1 MSRRRRVYKKEERVD
16 SRYGSPAVARLI
28 TTVMNRGKKSLA
40 ERIVY
45 AAIEKS
51 REGSDSVDPLEVV
64 NKAIENV
71 RPRLEVKSRRVG
83 GATYQVPME
92 VAPARQ
98 ISLATRWIVQ
108 YADNRKGVPMAD
120 ALAQEIKDAATGQGN
135 AIKTREDTHKMAQAN
150 RAFANFRWK
159 RLWRRRRW
167 NRKRPRQKVQ
177 IRRIASFRW
186 NEHGTSASRRIST
199 PVRRQSPSACCFTPA

>member
-1 MSRRRRVYKKEERVD
+1 MSRRKRVYKKEERVD

-51 REGSDSVDPLEVV
+51 REGSDSVDPLEV
-64 NKAIENV
+64 
-71 RPRLEVKSRRVG
+71 
-83 GATYQVPME
+83 
-92 VAPARQ
+92 APARQ

-135 AIKTREDTHKMAQAN
+135 AIKKREDTHKMAQAN
-150 RAFANFRWK
+150 RAFAHFRW
-159 RLWRRRRW
+159 
-167 NRKRPRQKVQ
+167 
-177 IRRIASFRW
+177 
-186 NEHGTSASRRIST
+186 
-199 PVRRQSPSACCFTPA
+199 